1 MTKIEFEI
9 KEVENI
15 LKALEMGVMMG
26 HSIVS
31 QEIKNIVSKEAYDK
45 LTDIFW
51 TYHNA
56 NYGPSHR
63 YIKKKIEDAKLLIK
77 GNPHG

>member
-1 MTKIEFEI
+1 MTNKIEFEI
-9 KEVENI
+9 KEVEAI
-15 LKALEMGVMMG
+15 LMALENAIIMG
-26 HSIVS
+26 HFIVS
-31 QEIKNIVSKEAYDK
+31 QEMKDIVSKEAYDK

-63 YIKKKIEDAKLLIK
+63 YLKKKIEDAKEER
-77 GNPHG
+77 